1 MSTLLQDVLRS
12 SADSTAIEK
21 KLNSISLHTVK
32 STNGHANTSDGDSDD
47 SDELVNVVSVPGTPA
62 RTRPSS
68 PTKSGGAHLRPL
80 KGPLHLSSASKDPL
94 RVLPT
99 EVSQKIYS
107 KLPIR
112 DLAKCALVSKKWNRS
127 QTINY
132 AGDLRDA
139 ALVWFQH
146 YRKENFHD
154 DSLPPGKWTKRESK
168 QNWRTTHLKT
178 LRERS
183 PPDTTG
189 LNSYSRGSRSGYVS
203 PSNNSGYQTP
213 REIREERWR
222 QEAEATSAPGKLE
235 MRAMY
240 KELGGRK
247 SRTKTKLGSTGVR
260 DKGGWADEGD
270 GW

>member
-12 SADSTAIEK
+12 SADSIAIEK
-21 KLNSISLHTVK
+21 KLNSISLQHTK
-32 STNGHANTSDGDSDD
+32 SANGHTNTSDGDSDD
-47 SDELVNVVSVPGTPA
+47 SDEWVNVVSVPGTPA

-68 PTKSGGAHLRPL
+68 PTKSGGGAHLRPL
-80 KGPLHLSSASKDPL
+80 KGPLRLSSSSSRDILKAF
-94 RVLPT
+94 PT
-99 EVSQKIYS
+99 EVSQEIFS

-132 AGDLRDA
+132 
-139 ALVWFQH
+139 VWFQH

-168 QNWRTTHLKT
+168 QNWRIMHLKT
-178 LRERS
+178 SRERS
-183 PPDTTG
+183 PSYTSSLT
-189 LNSYSRGSRSGYVS
+189 SYSRGSRSGYVS
-203 PSNNSGYQTP
+203 PSYNSGYQTP

-222 QEAEATSAPGKLE
+222 QEAEVAASPGKLE

-247 SRTKTKLGSTGVR
+247 ARSKTKLGSTGVR
-260 DKGGWADEGD
+260 DKGGWAEDGD

>member
-12 SADSTAIEK
+12 SADSSAIER
-21 KLNSISLHTVK
+21 KLNSISLQREK
-32 STNGHANTSDGDSDD
+32 PTNGHANTSEGDSDD
-47 SDELVNVVSVPGTPA
+47 SDEWVNVVSIPGTPA

-68 PTKSGGAHLRPL
+68 PTKSGGKAYLRPL
-80 KGPLHLSSASKDPL
+80 KGPLHLSTSSSRDILKAF
-94 RVLPT
+94 PT
-99 EVSQKIYS
+99 EVSQKIFS

-112 DLAKCALVSKKWNRS
+112 DLARCALVSKKWYRS

-132 AGDLRDA
+132 
-139 ALVWFQH
+139 VWFQH
-146 YRKENFHD
+146 YRKDNFHD

-168 QNWRTTHLKT
+168 QNWRTMHMKT
-178 LRERS
+178 LRERTPS
-183 PPDTTG
+183 ETTG
-189 LNSYSRGSRSGYVS
+189 VASYSRGSRSGYVS

-222 QEAEATSAPGKLE
+222 QEAEATASPGKLE

-260 DKGGWADEGD
+260 DKGGWGEDGD